1 MCGTQAEYLPP
12 PKRDHASRDLVRRSA
27 AIMLLVVTVF
37 ASLHVGK
44 DTDAYD
50 ESRRS
55 LIALLKGQQL
65 RSALRNLVTQNSGE
79 EVLPSLVRDMLALL
93 RRHAI
98 QEYAISPEISANMV
112 LHQRVIESAF
122 PKRMVPTA
130 HYLLALAEERLPRGW
145 RRLQTE
151 GGVQVAACD

>member
-1 MCGTQAEYLPP
+1 M
-12 PKRDHASRDLVRRSA
+12 RRSA

-44 DTDAYD
+44 DTDAYH
-50 ESRRS
+50 EWRRS
-55 LIALLKGQQL
+55 LIALLDGQQL

-98 QEYAISPEISANMV
+98 QECAVGTILFGKADSIT
-112 LHQRVIESAF
+112 R
-122 PKRMVPTA
+122 
-130 HYLLALAEERLPRGW
+130 
-145 RRLQTE
+145 
-151 GGVQVAACD
+151 

>member
-1 MCGTQAEYLPP
+1 
-12 PKRDHASRDLVRRSA
+12 VRRIV

-37 ASLHVGK
+37 ASLRVDK
-44 DTDAYD
+44 DTDAYH
-50 ESRRS
+50 EWQRS
-55 LIALLKGQQL
+55 LIALLDGQQL

-98 QEYAISPEISANMV
+98 QEYAISPEISVNMV
-112 LHQRVIESAF
+112 LHGRIIESAF

-130 HYLLALAEERLPRGW
+130 HYLLALAEERLPPGCQ
-145 RRLQTE
+145 RLQTE

>member
-1 MCGTQAEYLPP
+1 MGGTEAGYSPV
-12 PKRDHASRDLVRRSA
+12 PKRDHASRELVRRSV

-37 ASLHVGK
+37 ASFHVGK
-44 DTDAYD
+44 VTGEYH
-50 ESRRS
+50 EWRKS
-55 LIALLKGQQL
+55 LIALLHGQHL

-93 RRHAI
+93 RRHDV
-98 QEYAISPEISANMV
+98 QEYAISPEISANLV

-130 HYLLALAEERLPRGW
+130 HYLLALAEEHLPLGCR
-145 RRLQTE
+145 
-151 GGVQVAACD
+151 